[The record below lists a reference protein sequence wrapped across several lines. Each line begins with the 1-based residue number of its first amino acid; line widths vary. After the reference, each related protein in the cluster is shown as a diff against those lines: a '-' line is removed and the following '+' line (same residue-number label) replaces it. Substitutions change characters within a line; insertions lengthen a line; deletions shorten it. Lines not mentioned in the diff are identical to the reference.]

1 MTESTK
7 IDPAM
12 TVSSVDILAEL
23 KRALEIEAE
32 GISGLIER
40 LDADF
45 EAAVRLLFACEG
57 KVVVTGMGKSGI
69 IAHKIAVTLA
79 STGTRAFFLHP
90 AEAIHGDLGMVEPK
104 DVVLAISNSGAT
116 GEVVRL
122 LGPFKRIG
130 VKLVAMTGDPE
141 SELARRADLHLDV
154 SVPREACPLDL
165 TPTAS
170 TTAALAL
177 GDAIAVTLLSLRDFR
192 PEDYAVFHPGGDLG
206 KKLMTTV
213 GDLMDAEDKAPVVDG
228 AVTVTEAVREI
239 QDKGYGLTA
248 VTGAEGRLTGSF
260 SLGDL
265 MRLHI
270 SHPDLKFMSEPVSGY
285 MTENPRAVPADA
297 LAAQALNTME
307 THSIRAL
314 FVADGERRPVGIIG
328 IYEVLKAIDY

>member
-1 MTESTK
+1 MTASQ
-7 IDPAM
+7 I
-12 TVSSVDILAEL
+12 DILAEL
-23 KRALEIEAE
+23 RRALEIEAE
-32 GISGLIER
+32 GIAGLTGR
-40 LDADF
+40 LDAGF
-45 EAAVRLLFACEG
+45 EAAVRLLFECQG
-57 KVVVTGMGKSGI
+57 KVVVTGMGKSGHV
-69 IAHKIAVTLA
+69 AKKIAATLA
-79 STGTRAFFLHP
+79 STGTRSFFLHP
-90 AEAIHGDLGMVEPK
+90 AEAIHGDLGMVESK

-130 VKLVAMTGDPE
+130 VKLVAMTGDPR
-141 SELARRADLHLDV
+141 SELARRADFHLDV

-177 GDAIAVTLLSLRDFR
+177 GDAIAVTLLSLRNFR

-213 GDLMDAEDKAPVVDG
+213 SDLMEAGRKAPVVDG
-228 AVTVTEAVREI
+228 AVSVAEAVREI
-239 QDKGYGLTA
+239 QAKDFGITA
-248 VTGAEGRLTGSF
+248 VTGAEGRLAGSF

-270 SHPDLKFMSEPVSGY
+270 SQPDLAFMSEPVSGY
-285 MTENPRAVPADA
+285 MTENPRAVTADT

-314 FVADGERRPVGIIG
+314 FVADPERRPVGIIG